1 MNWESDGQKPPE
13 TTPATPAGPPPS
25 FDQLQQAQAAYDAA
39 EERERDQLENALEA
53 IDDERRRQVSG
64 WISDLLPWIG
74 FGLVGGLATGFFTRR
89 KRSEKR

>member
-13 TTPATPAGPPPS
+13 ATPATPAGPPPT
-25 FDQLQQAQAAYDAA
+25 FDQLQQAQAAYSEQ

-53 IDDERRRQVSG
+53 IDDERQRQVTG

-74 FGLVGGLATGFFTRR
+74 LGLVGGLTTGFFTRR
-89 KRSEKR
+89 KR